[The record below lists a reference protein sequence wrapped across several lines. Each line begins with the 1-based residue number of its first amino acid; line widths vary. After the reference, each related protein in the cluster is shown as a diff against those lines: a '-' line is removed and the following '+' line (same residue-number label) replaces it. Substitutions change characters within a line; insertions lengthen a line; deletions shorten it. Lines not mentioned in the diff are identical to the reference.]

1 MRLVTL
7 AAALLATAL
16 PLAARAADTSLNG
29 DEQVLIKQIQ
39 TNQRAVYADNL
50 GLTDAESTRFWPV
63 YGEYETKKQ
72 KLEERYVAMVN
83 DYAAKYDTLTD
94 ADAVKLLGERI
105 DIEKKQLALKDEY
118 TKKIAG
124 VLPGKKALRY
134 AQIESRVQ
142 NLMRRNVYSIIPLAR

>member
-1 MRLVTL
+1 MRLVPL

-50 GLTDAESTRFWPV
+50 GLTDAESAQFWPV
-63 YGEYETKKQ
+63 YSEYEAKKQ

-83 DYAAKYDTLTD
+83 DFAAKYDTLTD
-94 ADAVKLLGERI
+94 ADAAKLLDERI
-105 DIEKKQLALKDEY
+105 DVEKKQVALKEEY
-118 TKKIAG
+118 TKKIAK

-142 NLMRRNVYSIIPLAR
+142 NLLRRNMYSIIPLAR